1 MDYKISHTIRVD
13 SIDKGVYE
21 MWTKR
26 YTEEFKIEAI
36 KLVLDGKTSQNQVAE
51 DIGIAGTTLST
62 WVRKYK
68 ADPSRGIQN
77 ALHPTDAERE
87 LRLLKKQNR
96 ELQEENEILKKAAAF
111 FAKNQ
116 K

>member
-1 MDYKISHTIRVD
+1 MNLKSKQ
-13 SIDKGVYE
+13 SK
-21 MWTKR
+21 WS
-26 YTEEFKIEAI
+26 
-36 KLVLDGKTSQNQVAE
+36 LDGTTSQNQVAE
-51 DIGIAGTTLST
+51 DLGIAGTTLST

-68 ADPSRGIQN
+68 ADPARGIKN
-77 ALHPTDAERE
+77 ALHPTDAEKE

-96 ELQEENEILKKAAAF
+96 ELEEENAIVKKAAPY